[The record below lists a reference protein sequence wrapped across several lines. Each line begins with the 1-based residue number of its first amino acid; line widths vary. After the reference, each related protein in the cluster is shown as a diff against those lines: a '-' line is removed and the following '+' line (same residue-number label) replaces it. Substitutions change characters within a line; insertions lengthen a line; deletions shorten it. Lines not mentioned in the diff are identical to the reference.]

1 MNRCGCRCFYWHN
14 TVIMQA
20 YGLAGRWKDALDLL
34 PRAAAAGV
42 RPDERMYCAVIN
54 AMGDSGAWREAVEI
68 VRAMRILAGAGT
80 GDSEREAAAADEDDV
95 LGVIKGEECCFPI
108 CNEDKQQL
116 VSWLSSLPPP
126 PRPGRSA
133 YGCACRASSLAGQ
146 WPAVLE
152 LIDDMRRDGVE
163 RDPAV
168 YVSAIRAFVEA
179 GQWERAVEMVTV
191 EVGWR
196 SLFGDE

>member
-1 MNRCGCRCFYWHN
+1 M
-14 TVIMQA
+14 VLQA
-20 YGLAGRWKDALDLL
+20 YGLAGRWEDALELL
-34 PRAAAAGV
+34 SRAAAAGV

-54 AMGDSGAWREAVEI
+54 AMGDSGAWREAVEL
-68 VRAMRILAGAGT
+68 VRVMRVLAGAGT
-80 GDSEREAAAADEDDV
+80 GDSEREAAAADADDV
-95 LGVIKGEECCFPI
+95 VGVGKEGERCFAI
-108 CNEDKQQL
+108 CNGDNQQL
-116 VSWLSSLPPP
+116 VSWLSSLPSP

-133 YGCACRASSLAGQ
+133 YGCACRASSLTGQ

-163 RDPAV
+163 RDRAV

-179 GQWERAVEMVTV
+179 GEWERAVEVVTV

-196 SLFGDE
+196 SLLGDECEGWEVEAGE

>member
-1 MNRCGCRCFYWHN
+1 M
-14 TVIMQA
+14 ILQA
-20 YGLAGRWKDALDLL
+20 YGLAGRWEDALGLL

-54 AMGDSGAWREAVEI
+54 AMGDSGAWREAVEL
-68 VRAMRILAGAGT
+68 VRAMRVLAGAST
-80 GDSEREAAAADEDDV
+80 GDSEREAAAADAEVVVDV
-95 LGVIKGEECCFPI
+95 DKGGECCFPMYDGD
-108 CNEDKQQL
+108 NQQL
-116 VSWLSSLPPP
+116 LSWLSSLPLPSP

-133 YGCACRASSLAGQ
+133 YGCACRAGSLTGQ

-168 YVSAIRAFVEA
+168 YASAIRAFVEA
-179 GQWERAVEMVTV
+179 GEWERAVELVTV

-196 SLFGDE
+196 SLLGDEYERWEVEGGE